1 MSDSNKEAIP
11 FQIDFAQ
18 VENISIDQLVNSTAN
33 EGIEVRANKD
43 DQDPGG
49 RVSYNPSHNDGV
61 DSSSE
66 NNPTTTELNVSPIQL
81 DPNYIKVF
89 AVMQRVALTKSVIG
103 TDGNP
108 LLYAFK
114 NEKGFRFDS
123 DKDMES
129 IKKDIHTILEK
140 FVDQYFAAING
151 EVATIIIPSGN
162 KLNKS
167 FAGWFQNAVNSK
179 GKKIKLYSD
188 VLDKLDTEVV
198 RDDVLDDS
206 RSDFNKWIGKMPV
219 EKAQKIKQKLEGY
232 LNDMDEN
239 HGGTFSYH
247 FVKDPEIRNHMSMSM
262 KLSKTPS
269 IAKEYGDINDCHV
282 LLLDDSVSRGAS
294 MKEAYNLLV
303 RHYRPKSITGL
314 VLFSPDQRTINKKAL
329 RA

>member
-1 MSDSNKEAIP
+1 MNNNQETIP
-11 FQIDFAQ
+11 FQVNFSQ
-18 VENISIDQLVNSTAN
+18 VENISIDELVNSPTN
-33 EGIEVRANKD
+33 EGIEVKSNND
-43 DQDPGG
+43 ENDPGG

-66 NNPTTTELNVSPIQL
+66 HNPTQTNINVSTIQL

-89 AVMQRVALTKSVIG
+89 AIMQRVALTKSVIG

-114 NEKGFRFDS
+114 NEKGYRFDS
-123 DKDMES
+123 DKDEKS
-129 IKKDIHTILEK
+129 IRKDIHVILEK
-140 FVDQYFAAING
+140 FVDQYFAAIDG

-162 KLNKS
+162 KLNES
-167 FAGWFQNAVNSK
+167 FAGWFQSAVNRK

-198 RDDVLDDS
+198 RDEVLDDS
-206 RSDFNKWIGKMPV
+206 RSDFNKWIGTMPV
-219 EKAQKIKQKLEGY
+219 SKAQKIKQKLLGY
-232 LNDMDEN
+232 LDDMDEN

-269 IAKEYGDINDCHV
+269 VAKEYGDINDCHV

-294 MKEAYNLLV
+294 MREAYNLLV
-303 RHYRPKSITGL
+303 NHYHPKSITGL
-314 VLFSPDQRTINKKAL
+314 VLFSPDQRIISKK
-329 RA
+329 